1 MIDRQEAVFSSGQA
15 CRARRPLAES
25 AERGGSD
32 AVPASRNSVRGAA
45 ARFGTAAL
53 LCTVS
58 LGASAET
65 VLITGANSGLG
76 LEFTKQYAAK
86 GWNVIATHRRPE
98 MPDTL
103 AELVVKHPNVR
114 VETLDVTSLE
124 QARSLAQKLKGV
136 PIDVLINNAGVYNDR
151 SGCAPGDDACPGSY
165 DTQRFGQLDFD
176 LLDTIM
182 DVNIKGPLI
191 VSQTF
196 YENVKASALKKIV
209 AISSSNGTITGEL
222 PNPWPGAMF
231 YRMSK
236 AALNREMQIL
246 ASSVKPDGVTVVI
259 LNPGPTL
266 TEHQEYLRGNPL
278 MLEASF
284 TVGHMIDTIASK
296 TLEETGQFWRYDG
309 EAERW

>member
-1 MIDRQEAVFSSGQA
+1 M
-15 CRARRPLAES
+15 
-25 AERGGSD
+25 
-32 AVPASRNSVRGAA
+32 
-45 ARFGTAAL
+45 
-53 LCTVS
+53 
-58 LGASAET
+58 
-65 VLITGANSGLG
+65 
-76 LEFTKQYAAK
+76 
-86 GWNVIATHRRPE
+86 IATHRRSELPAKQ
-98 MPDTL
+98 
-103 AELVVKHPNVR
+103 AELTRKYKSIRIER
-114 VETLDVTSLE
+114 VDVTSVE
-124 QARSLAQKLKGV
+124 QVRALASRLANV

-151 SGCAPGDDACPGSY
+151 SGCAAGDDACPGSY
-165 DTQRFGQLDFD
+165 ATHRFGQLDFE

-196 YENVKASALKKIV
+196 YPNVKASTLKKIV

-266 TEHQEYLRGNPL
+266 TEHQEYLRGNPI
-278 MLEASF
+278 MLEMSF
-284 TVGHMIDTIASK
+284 TVENMINTIAK
-296 TLEETGQFWRYDG
+296 TTLAETGQFWRYDG
-309 EAERW
+309 VPEKW